1 MNILINNIFL
11 NNEPISPENS
21 FLNYRRGYFLNSEI
35 GRGDLTNEFN
45 IEEFLNNEKNKE
57 AIDLFLDFLR
67 LNFTTNQIIL
77 IKQNNKLLSEQFNNF
92 YNNSIRT
99 YNPANLKKI
108 EPNYSGSTLNYVEN
122 YFLNDNNLRTNQIKN
137 GLIYTLSAD
146 SYYLD
151 IVLEEKFNI
160 ITNAREQ
167 ISKNKISG
175 ITKQKEVVYVSN
187 LFVDNQ
193 FVTKRIVNIEQQP
206 NLFLKGFVD
215 STKDPYP
222 FSDFNSL
229 SGIDFDLS
237 EFQGKE
243 IFEIES
249 GVFPLGVVS
258 YTEIIEPKGVTNV
271 ILGDNKTFS
280 FRTLDPLKRIDRVLV
295 DGQAVNY
302 ESFNNQP
309 KTVAGTYTFSA
320 VTKNSKIYV
329 FFA

>member
-1 MNILINNIFL
+1 MNILINNNFL
-11 NNEPISPENS
+11 NNEPIPAEDSI
-21 FLNYRRGYFLNSEI
+21 LNYRNGYFLNSEI

-57 AIDLFLDFLR
+57 VVDLFFDFLR
-67 LNFTTNQIIL
+67 LNFTNNQIIL
-77 IKQNNKLLSEQFNNF
+77 LRENNKLLSEQFNNF

-108 EPNYSGSTLNYVEN
+108 QPNYSGSTLNYVDN
-122 YFLNDNNLRTNQIKN
+122 YFLNDNNLRTSQVKN

-151 IVLEEKFNI
+151 IVLEEKFNTI
-160 ITNAREQ
+160 KNASEQ
-167 ISKNKISG
+167 VSKNKISG

-193 FVTKRIVNIEQQP
+193 FITKRIVNIEQQP
-206 NLFLKGFVD
+206 NLFLKGFVN
-215 STKDPYP
+215 STKNPYP

-243 IFEIES
+243 VLEIES
-249 GVFPLGVVS
+249 GVFPLGVVN
-258 YTEIIEPKGVTNV
+258 YTEIIEPKGITNV
-271 ILGDNKTFS
+271 ILGDNKTFT
-280 FRTLDPLKRIDRVLV
+280 FRTLDPLKRIDKVLV
-295 DGQAVNY
+295 NGQEVNY
-302 ESFNNQP
+302 DELDNQP
-309 KTVAGTYTFSA
+309 KSAAGTYTFSS
-320 VTKNSKIYV
+320 VTQNNKIYV